1 MKQQKNVGAFF
12 SSLDQRELT
21 SGSSVEGGGGGG
33 ELFHVDLI
41 AVSVLSIFSFVS

>member
-21 SGSSVEGGGGGG
+21 SGSSVEGGGG